1 MEAASLAT
9 SPGPSAVLSRRTPL
23 LRFQS
28 DERLVAL
35 MREGHERAFELL
47 LKRYQAR
54 LLAFCRRLLGSPED
68 AEDVLQEVFV
78 AAHAAILADCRPINA
93 RPWLYRIARN
103 QCMNH
108 LRKPTADGTDSMDVL
123 PYEHGVTTL
132 EQVQEREEL
141 RAIVADV
148 HQLPETQRTA
158 LVLRELDDLSYT
170 DIAQTM
176 GTTLPSVKSLLVRA
190 RMSLT
195 QSSHARGALVP
206 FGLLALLRRLL
217 PAKLKLGGSSGAGS
231 TAGVAGSAGGTAGAA
246 GGVATAGGVAAAGGS
261 GATLGGVVSAASTGI
276 GGALGAKAAVG
287 VATAAIVAAGA
298 MGAEKMDLVG
308 HGQTAGAGG
317 SATATSQ
324 ATSPSGSATS
334 PAARASLAADTA
346 PGSKLRAHPGHGRGA
361 KAGKSSPG
369 HLRHLGRS
377 AVHAGKSHATRVA
390 AAGASAAGAVTST
403 THAASNAA
411 AASVKPPKSGGSPA
425 PALGHVAD
433 PPYVQP
439 PGLSNRHPLPPKLRP
454 AETVLP

>member
-9 SPGPSAVLSRRTPL
+9 SPGPSGVLSRRTPL

-47 LKRYQAR
+47 FKRYQAR

-68 AEDVLQEVFV
+68 AEDVLQEVFL
-78 AAHAAILADCRPINA
+78 AAHAAILADSRPINA

-103 QCMNH
+103 QCVNH
-108 LRKPTADGTDSMDVL
+108 LRKPTADGTDSMDAL

-141 RAIVADV
+141 RAIVGDV

-217 PAKLKLGGSSGAGS
+217 PAKLKLGGSSGAGG
-231 TAGVAGSAGGTAGAA
+231 TAGVAGVAGSAGGTAGA
-246 GGVATAGGVAAAGGS
+246 AGGVAAAGGS

-287 VATAAIVAAGA
+287 VATAAIVAAA
-298 MGAEKMDLVG
+298 AVGAEKMDLVG
-308 HGQTAGAGG
+308 HGPTAGSGG

-324 ATSPSGSATS
+324 ATSPSGSSATS

-369 HLRHLGRS
+369 HVRHLGRS
-377 AVHAGKSHATRVA
+377 AVHAGNSHATRVA

-411 AASVKPPKSGGSPA
+411 AASVKPPKSVGSPA
-425 PALGHVAD
+425 PGLGHVAD
-433 PPYVQP
+433 PPHAQP
-439 PGLSNRHPLPPKLRP
+439 PGLSRPRPLPPKLRP
-454 AETVLP
+454 PETVIP